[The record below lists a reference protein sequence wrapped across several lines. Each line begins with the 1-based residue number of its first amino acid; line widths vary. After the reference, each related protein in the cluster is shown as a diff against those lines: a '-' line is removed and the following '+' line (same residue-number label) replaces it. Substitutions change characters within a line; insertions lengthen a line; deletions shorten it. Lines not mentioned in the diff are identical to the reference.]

1 MIFLKTFNE
10 KLGINDNVL
19 TLADELYDK
28 LKNKSI
34 IETRFNGK
42 KLVVM
47 IDPKCTLKGKFS
59 HMIGTNGLY
68 YQIVLSELDK
78 SILVH
83 EIKHMFRNSKVSGRG
98 RKDFIPTKSEEL
110 SAKYNTVFKDDD
122 YKEFFL
128 DLIYFTDK
136 DEFESFY
143 HEIYFNL
150 KEELPNIGKSERQD
164 YISDY
169 IKNQQVYFWN
179 KHLHDNKININTLF
193 KTEKDF
199 NFFMN
204 ELEKRLFDSKW
215 YHNKKYYKVFT
226 DVKRLFDNE
235 DYSEFGKKLS
245 FLIHK
250 NANRNYRKL
259 MRSYSLFNHN

>member
-10 KLGINDNVL
+10 KLGIDDNVL

-34 IETRFNGK
+34 IETTFNGK

-47 IDPKCTLKGKFS
+47 IYPEYTLNGKFS
-59 HMIGTNGLY
+59 HMIGANGLY
-68 YQIVLSELDK
+68 YQIFLSKLDK
-78 SILVH
+78 PTLVH

-128 DLIYFTDK
+128 DVIYFTDK

-150 KEELPNIGKSERQD
+150 KEELANVEESERQD

-179 KHLHDNKININTLF
+179 KYLHDNKININTLF

-226 DVKRLFDNE
+226 DIKRLFDNE

-245 FLIHK
+245 FSIHK
-250 NANRNYRKL
+250 NANKNYRKL
-259 MRSYSLFNHN
+259 MRIYSLF

>member
-10 KLGINDNVL
+10 KLGISDDVL

-28 LKNKSI
+28 LKSKSVV
-34 IETRFNGK
+34 ETTFNDK
-42 KLVVM
+42 KLIVM
-47 IDPKCTLKGKFS
+47 IDPKYPLKGKFS
-59 HMIGTNGLY
+59 HLIGINGLY
-68 YQIVLSELDK
+68 YQIVLASLDK
-78 SILVH
+78 PTLIH
-83 EIKHMFRNSKVSGRG
+83 EIKHMFRNSKISGMG
-98 RKDFIPTKSEEL
+98 RKDLIPPKSEEL
-110 SAKYNTVFKDDD
+110 SDKYSDFFKDND

-128 DLIYFTDK
+128 DVLYFTDK

-150 KEELPNIGKSERQD
+150 KEELSKIEKSERKS
-164 YISDY
+164 YISEY
-169 IKNQQVYFWN
+169 IKDQQVYFWN
-179 KHLHDNKININTLF
+179 KSLHDNPIDINSLF
-193 KTEKDF
+193 KTKKDF

-215 YHNKKYYKVFT
+215 YHNKKYYKIFT

-235 DYSEFGKKLS
+235 DYSEFGKKLT

-259 MRSYSLFNHN
+259 MRIYSLF